1 MKKIGSLSIALTMLA
16 GSSQATED
24 VDGTLARLSAA
35 SRASL
40 LDVMDRE
47 LVDGPSS
54 RYRDVKG
61 IAGGR
66 ICGLVNSKNRLGAYV
81 GYQRF
86 IYNEP
91 ERRLIIDGNSPPG
104 DIYFLDV
111 ACPEL
116 ATDEIKKLLRPK
128 P

>member
-1 MKKIGSLSIALTMLA
+1 MKKIGGLSLMLALLA

-24 VDGTLARLSAA
+24 VDGSLSKLAPA

-66 ICGLVNSKNRLGAYV
+66 ICGLVNSKNRLGAYA

-86 IYNEP
+86 IYNDP
-91 ERRLIIDGNSPPG
+91 ERRLIMEGKSPPG

-111 ACPEL
+111 ACPDL
-116 ATDEIKKLLRPK
+116 TTDEIKKLLRPK